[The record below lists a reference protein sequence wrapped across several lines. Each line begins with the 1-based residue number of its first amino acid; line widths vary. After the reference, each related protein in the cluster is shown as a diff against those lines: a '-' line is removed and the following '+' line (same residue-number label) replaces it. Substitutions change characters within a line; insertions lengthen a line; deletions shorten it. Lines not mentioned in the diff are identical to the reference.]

1 MSIPDEKDRAIPHR
15 RLDRLRTAL
24 ANERTLLAY
33 VRTTLALFVVGGS
46 LIKFFEVRSLHTLGW
61 VMGVFGLGTITWGMY
76 SYRRT
81 RRIIDRIALTEQAVP
96 EDEL

>member
-1 MSIPDEKDRAIPHR
+1 MCTQDWKGFDIPHR

-46 LIKFFEVRSLHTLGW
+46 LIKFFETRSLHTLGW
-61 VMGVFGLGTITWGMY
+61 IIGVFGLGTLTWGMY

-81 RRIIDRIALTEQAVP
+81 RRIIDQIALSEQDAP
-96 EDEL
+96 SDLP